1 MAAPVRDKAMILEAA
16 FELVVARIHTLA
28 SAKHFTSLMGELEG
42 RPISANADQQAQA
55 SRVGYVVEQTARV
68 MPFRCVCLQQVLAA
82 RRMLRRRH
90 LPATVYLG
98 VLPDEM
104 PSPMAGPDVREAS
117 IPGTAAHAWVTSGDK
132 VVNGN
137 TADLGKYVI
146 LGTFS

>member
-1 MAAPVRDKAMILEAA
+1 MVLEAV
-16 FELVVARIHTLA
+16 FELAIARVHTLA

-42 RPISANADQQAQA
+42 RPIAANPDQQAHA

-98 VLPDEM
+98 VLPEEM
-104 PSPMAGPDVREAS
+104 PSPMARTS
-117 IPGTAAHAWVTSGDK
+117 ISEERLPGTAAHAWITSGDK
-132 VVNGN
+132 VINGN
-137 TADLGKYVI
+137 SADLGKYVI